1 MIIQSHLYDRV
12 YVFTPQ
18 MVAYHC
24 LEMLIEVSQHGLSH
38 HVKLECLLCLRRTWD
53 NTAALL
59 HWELQGI
66 PSPLSLC
73 LSDKEIIL
81 HNYRTKQQDYLH
93 SGNKGLLH
101 WNSWTDVVVETPA
114 CEQGPHYT
122 KRQTVPSD
130 NELSFGPVQ
139 FNTDWIKQNIAL
151 SFSLKLHS
159 SKYCGGWKKE
169 MRGAAK
175 ANKQIERIICCERLN
190 CTGWPIGLDCWNQS
204 TSSTSTTYKK
214 K

>member
-1 MIIQSHLYDRV
+1 MSSLNVCCASGGHETIPLLY
-12 YVFTPQ
+12 FTENFR
-18 MVAYHC
+18 A
-24 LEMLIEVSQHGLSH
+24 SH
-38 HVKLECLLCLRRTWD
+38 HHWVFVSVKRGLFDT
-53 NTAALL
+53 
-59 HWELQGI
+59 
-66 PSPLSLC
+66 
-73 LSDKEIIL
+73 IIAQ
-81 HNYRTKQQDYLH
+81 NNKIIITVVI
-93 SGNKGLLH
+93 KGLLH

-130 NELSFGPVQ
+130 NGLSFDPVQ

-159 SKYCGGWKKE
+159 SKYCRGWKEE

-175 ANKQIERIICCERLN
+175 ANKQIEGIICCERLN
-190 CTGWPIGLDCWNQS
+190 GTGWPIGLDCWNQR

-214 K
+214 KYAYRHTTLMEMANIWPISTV